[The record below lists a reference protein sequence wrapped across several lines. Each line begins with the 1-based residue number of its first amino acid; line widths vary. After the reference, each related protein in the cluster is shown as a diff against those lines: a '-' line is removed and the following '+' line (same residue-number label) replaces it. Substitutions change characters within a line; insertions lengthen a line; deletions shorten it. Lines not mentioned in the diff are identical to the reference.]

1 MNTDLDAFV
10 EQRDETAAQLEA
22 VRSELPS
29 AREAV
34 NLAAAEALATGRRLN
49 GISTRVLY
57 AQRPTGE
64 VAPALVR
71 IVDAARKV
79 RDDADAAHTRAK
91 VRLANLLW
99 NAECLAADL
108 DQLDRLISPAP
119 MGGARP
125 EVVKRSPPPGPATV
139 DPIVFHAG
147 HAKAGEA
154 A

>member
-1 MNTDLDAFV
+1 MNPDLDVFV
-10 EQRDETAAQLEA
+10 EQREETAAQLEA
-22 VRSELPS
+22 VRAELPA

-34 NLAAAEALATGRRLN
+34 NLAAADALAAGRRFN
-49 GISTRVLY
+49 SISTRVIA

-91 VRLANLLW
+91 IRLANLLW
-99 NAECLAADL
+99 TAECLTADL

-119 MGGARP
+119 VGGRLP
-125 EVVKRSPPPGPATV
+125 EIVKRIIPGPAAV
-139 DPIVFHAG
+139 DPIIFPAVRSAP
-147 HAKAGEA
+147 GEA

>member
-1 MNTDLDAFV
+1 MNPDLDVFV

-22 VRSELPS
+22 VRSELPD
-29 AREAV
+29 ARAAV
-34 NLAAAEALATGRRLN
+34 NLAAADALAAGRRFN
-49 GISTRVLY
+49 SISTRVIA
-57 AQRPTGE
+57 AQRPAGE
-64 VAPALVR
+64 CSPALVR

-91 VRLANLLW
+91 VRLANLIW
-99 NAECLAADL
+99 NAECLTADL

-125 EVVKRSPPPGPATV
+125 EIVKRIVPGPTAV
-139 DPIVFHAG
+139 DPIIFPAG
-147 HAKAGEA
+147 RAASGEA